1 MGVVQHV
8 LNQSSDRIVPLVT
21 AGRVFWLKRAAPA
34 RLGLAHHLQRA
45 AAAIL
50 RIELL
55 SFTAVTDGA
64 ASLARE
70 ARIIRKLE
78 AKGARVPE
86 VVLQGDDWIVLSDLG
101 PSLEQQ
107 LKQAPSRE
115 AAVALA
121 VNGAVALRRLHL
133 AGAWHGFPLA
143 RNLAGP
149 PQALGFI
156 DFEEDPG
163 RHMSPAQCRVRDFM
177 LYLQS
182 LGGCNTRHPGLTRA
196 AAEAYLAVQPLSS
209 RQVRTVRRIR
219 WLCRAANPLGWAL
232 WPLRRKLGRDLRDA
246 LTLWHELRDLQPPA
260 PPRFTGGPRPAV
272 AGADRERNRWAV

>member
-115 AAVALA
+115 A
-121 VNGAVALRRLHL
+121 
-133 AGAWHGFPLA
+133 P
-143 RNLAGP
+143 
-149 PQALGFI
+149 
-156 DFEEDPG
+156 
-163 RHMSPAQCRVRDFM
+163 
-177 LYLQS
+177 
-182 LGGCNTRHPGLTRA
+182 
-196 AAEAYLAVQPLSS
+196 
-209 RQVRTVRRIR
+209 
-219 WLCRAANPLGWAL
+219 
-232 WPLRRKLGRDLRDA
+232 WP
-246 LTLWHELRDLQPPA
+246 WP
-260 PPRFTGGPRPAV
+260 
-272 AGADRERNRWAV
+272 